1 MQRRCCSSP
10 SHLCSFIPSLSI
22 ELLMA
27 SMCSLNQPAPLMLWA
42 QNVDNDPVNAGLI
55 RNPTFLFWNVECL
68 LTGTEHIHQ
77 QPHQSVPA
85 SHKPAAAQEGESLT
99 ELPFWEGH
107 VCLEAHVPTSW
118 RSDRGHASLSMRA
131 HVPTPSYPYKYVCV
145 CHKLVHFMKHTLIK
159 QSAIL
164 KAEQIPRITG
174 VLWQQSGCEGT

>member
-1 MQRRCCSSP
+1 MRRRCCSSP

-22 ELLMA
+22 KLLMA

-55 RNPTFLFWNVECL
+55 RNPAFLFCGVSSYWHWTPSSAATPE
-68 LTGTEHIHQ
+68 
-77 QPHQSVPA
+77 SVPA
-85 SHKPAAAQEGESLT
+85 GHKPAAAQEGERLT
-99 ELPFWEGH
+99 ELPFWEGR
-107 VCLEAHVPTSW
+107 VRLEAHVPTSW
-118 RSDRGHASLSMRA
+118 RSDRGHGSLSMRA
-131 HVPTPSYPYKYVCV
+131 HASTPSYPYKYVCV

-164 KAEQIPRITG
+164 KAEQIPPITG